1 MNEVAE
7 GEFTPVPTQSNLDTS
22 IDSIDIVVADAPEA
36 AGVDEWMRV
45 RENEIG
51 LSMFVGGND
60 DSVEAD
66 GIEDLE
72 LAINDM
78 ADDIFGEWI

>member
-1 MNEVAE
+1 
-7 GEFTPVPTQSNLDTS
+7 
-22 IDSIDIVVADAPEA
+22 
-36 AGVDEWMRV
+36 
-45 RENEIG
+45 
-51 LSMFVGGND
+51 MFVGGND